1 MAIQYSDGE
10 YIKIFRKMINWE
22 WYTDINTKV
31 LFLHCLLRANW
42 KPGRWK
48 GIQYERGQFITSLSS
63 LSAETGLSIKM
74 VRTALNHLIMTGEI
88 TSEGQGKGKGQNR
101 IITVLN
107 YDSYQITGKQE
118 ADEGQSSGNL
128 GAKQGQQYKNIKNNK
143 EYKEESEEPALA
155 PVKVT
160 RYPTGKYN
168 NVFLSPEE
176 AAKLQ
181 KEFPREASDMI
192 EKLSEYMATKK
203 TNYREDGHYAI
214 ILKWIREDRL
224 KPKQQQAEIKP
235 NKVNYETR
243 PYTEDDIAD
252 IERKKLAWMF
262 EEG

>member
-1 MAIQYSDGE
+1 MGGW
-10 YIKIFRKMINWE
+10 IKLQKSISEHWLWE
-22 WYTDINTKV
+22 DPVILKAWIDLLISVNYTDKKV
-31 LFLHCLLRANW
+31 LFNGKLITVKA
-42 KPGRWK
+42 
-48 GIQYERGQFITSLSS
+48 GQIITSIRKLSERWGCTRRKAS
-63 LSAETGLSIKM
+63 K
-74 VRTALNHLIMTGEI
+74 
-88 TSEGQGKGKGQNR
+88 
-101 IITVLN
+101 IITLFTSDNMVELKTDRNGTLLTVVN
-107 YDSYQITGKQE
+107 YSKYQDMRDTDSTTKDTTE
-118 ADEGQSSGNL
+118 STTESS
-128 GAKQGQQYKNIKNNK
+128 QHKNIKNNK

-181 KEFPREASDMI
+181 KDFPREASDMI

>member
-1 MAIQYSDGE
+1 MANGWIALHRSLLDHWLWKDKPFSNGQAWVDLILLANHKDTKDYSNGSLKTFKKGTVNRSIESISNRWGWNRKKTRKFLNALEEDGMVTVNVTTHGTTITLVNYSE
-10 YIKIFRKMINWE
+10 YQTIGTTKGTT
-22 WYTDINTKV
+22 TDQT
-31 LFLHCLLRANW
+31 
-42 KPGRWK
+42 
-48 GIQYERGQFITSLSS
+48 
-63 LSAETGLSIKM
+63 
-74 VRTALNHLIMTGEI
+74 
-88 TSEGQGKGKGQNR
+88 EGQPR
-101 IITVLN
+101 
-107 YDSYQITGKQE
+107 E
-118 ADEGQSSGNL
+118 
-128 GAKQGQQYKNIKNNK
+128 NNVPQTTMNNNVNNVNK
-143 EYKEESEEPALA
+143 ESEEPALA

-235 NKVNYETR
+235 NKVNYEQR
-243 PYTEDDIAD
+243 PYTDQDIAD

-262 EEG
+262 EED